1 MPPRS
6 SPPPSSSPA
15 PAGLR
20 ARDVAGFLNANPDF
34 LIAHPDLLLTL
45 NLPERTGQTDG
56 VIDFQE
62 ARITRLKEEMIL
74 LQKERDLVIARSRHN
89 KLTQDRIHRA
99 TLRVVDVSDNTDL
112 IACLRDDLPALL
124 GLDVIILASEHSA
137 PEPGLTP
144 LPLGAIDQLTSG
156 QVLSLHSNIAA
167 SPLLY
172 GAQATQIKSQA
183 LVRLS
188 PSGDLL
194 AFGACQADFFHPAQ
208 GTELLRFLSA
218 VIESYLKRWRHP

>member
-1 MPPRS
+1 MPPLS
-6 SPPPSSSPA
+6 SSPSSSSVA
-15 PAGLR
+15 PLC
-20 ARDVAGFLNANPDF
+20 ARDVVRFLNANPDF

-45 NLPERTGQTDG
+45 NLPERTKQAGG
-56 VIDFQE
+56 IVDFQG
-62 ARITRLKEEMIL
+62 ARITRLKEEMSL
-74 LQKERDLVIARSRHN
+74 LQKERDLVIARSHHN

-99 TLRVVDVSDNTDL
+99 TLHVVQASDSAGLMT
-112 IACLRDDLPALL
+112 CLRDDLPEIL
-124 GLDVIILASEHSA
+124 GLDVVILASEHPAS
-137 PEPGLTP
+137 EPCLTS
-144 LPLGAIDQLTSG
+144 LPLGTINRLTDG

-188 PSGDLL
+188 QSCGLL
-194 AFGACQADFFHPAQ
+194 AFGACQSDFFHPAQ

-218 VIESYLKRWRHP
+218 VIESTLKRWRHQ